1 MTTRLN
7 YRIAQAGVAVALLG
21 VLWATGCSSSS
32 KKKDLPQTIE
42 SKVTATQSEPDRV
55 SYIEVSPWSLEP
67 GGTVQ
72 VKAGGTQGRTGK
84 VTLKGLAGDAAGR
97 EFVKPLTESKPG
109 EYLAEYGATDN
120 LPAGEY
126 MVEVELSGGPSG
138 QAAKLTSSRKLAIVK
153 KAVVDTLAIACSEAR
168 ATFEREPVAYFE
180 FNRDEL
186 TAESQAAVASAAEK
200 LRGLG
205 AKLGKVTIEGHC
217 DERGAL
223 EYNLALGARRAKQV
237 QRALSAALGSAVTL
251 DTVSYGEAKP
261 VVPDAASEADHAKNR
276 RAVLELSCK

>member
-1 MTTRLN
+1 MTTRSNHRL
-7 YRIAQAGVAVALLG
+7 AQAGVAVALLG
-21 VLWATGCSSSS
+21 VLWATGCSSG

-67 GGTVQ
+67 GGTVS

-84 VTLKGLAGDAAGR
+84 VTLKGLAGDAAGK
-97 EFVKPLTESKPG
+97 EFVKPLTEAKPG
-109 EYLAEYGATDN
+109 EYVAEYGSLDN

-126 MVEVELSGGPSG
+126 LVEVELSGGPTG
-138 QAAKLTSSRKLAIVK
+138 QPAKLSSSRKLAIVK
-153 KAVVDTLAIACSEAR
+153 KAVVDTLAIACGEAR
-168 ATFEREPVAYFE
+168 ATFEREPVAFFD

-186 TAESQAAVASAAEK
+186 TAEAQASIARAADK
-200 LRGLG
+200 LKSLG
-205 AKLGKVTIEGHC
+205 VKLGKVTIEGHC

-237 QRALSAALGSAVTL
+237 QRALTAALGSSLVS
-251 DTVSYGEAKP
+251 DTVSYGETRP
-261 VVPDAASEADHAKNR
+261 SVPEASTEADHAKNR
-276 RAVLELSCK
+276 RAVLELSCQ